1 MKKTFVT
8 SLSVLILASG
18 VVAPISNASEK
29 VNPTSA
35 NELQKNIDYDEIAR
49 QAAKENGANVEVE
62 KEGKATLTLK
72 AAKALLQKNKDK
84 INGAIKSAIN
94 KLPLSSEQKKK
105 WAAAITIDV
114 FLKYL
119 NSVTNFTGSIEDAA
133 QDWLKSIGVPGWLA
147 QVIVK
152 TISFFLV

>member
-105 WAAAITIDV
+105 WAAAITIDG
-114 FLKYL
+114 FFEILK
-119 NSVTNFTGSIEDAA
+119 
-133 QDWLKSIGVPGWLA
+133 
-147 QVIVK
+147 
-152 TISFFLV
+152 

>member
-1 MKKTFVT
+1 M
-8 SLSVLILASG
+8 
-18 VVAPISNASEK
+18 VAPISNASEK

-62 KEGKATLTLK
+62 KEGKTTLTLK

-105 WAAAITIDV
+105 WTAAITIDG

>member
-18 VVAPISNASEK
+18 VIAPISNVSEK

-72 AAKALLQKNKDK
+72 AAKALLQKKK
-84 INGAIKSAIN
+84 IKLMERSS
-94 KLPLSSEQKKK
+94 LPLISYLLAVNKRKNGLQQLQLM
-105 WAAAITIDV
+105 V
-114 FLKYL
+114 F
-119 NSVTNFTGSIEDAA
+119 
-133 QDWLKSIGVPGWLA
+133 
-147 QVIVK
+147 
-152 TISFFLV
+152 